1 MQNLRQNKKIK
12 IAILLLCICVLAF
25 FAFSFAYE
33 LREADHICL
42 GPDCAICVQ
51 LHQLATLRSQLL
63 SVFSFGS
70 VFAYALLLCCG
81 LAALYALFVRTATPV
96 ALKVKLNN

>member
-70 VFAYALLLCCG
+70 VFCVCTIALLWACCT
-81 LAALYALFVRTATPV
+81 LRFVCPHCHPRCAESK
-96 ALKVKLNN
+96 AK